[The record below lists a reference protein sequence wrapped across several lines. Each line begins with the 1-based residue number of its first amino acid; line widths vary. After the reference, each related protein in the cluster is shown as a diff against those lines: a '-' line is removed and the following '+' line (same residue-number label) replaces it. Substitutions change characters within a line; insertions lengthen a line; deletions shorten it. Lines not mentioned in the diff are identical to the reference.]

1 MTHDA
6 TKASKFVVDDG
17 IIDQSGIRS
26 RRIMKRAEAI
36 DNASRV
42 LFPLTFVLYNV
53 YYWTYY

>member
-1 MTHDA
+1 MSNDA
-6 TKASKFVVDDG
+6 TKAGKFVVDDG
-17 IIDQSGIRS
+17 IIDRSSIRS
-26 RRIMKRAEAI
+26 RRIIKRAEAI